1 MMFMLAGCCAAE
13 DIGGMIDGL
22 QLEDMQR
29 AADDMDAGIDIRQT
43 ILDIAS
49 GETRLDG
56 AFLKDAWAKW
66 REKTLGHM
74 RDTLIAFMGPMFISA
89 LFMRLFPMNR
99 NAGGLICAC
108 ACSAVFAQTAIETAE
123 TAGSLI
129 GGIAGMLEAVL
140 PVLTGLSALGGGT
153 ASAALITPMATLAGE
168 IMVSTLGNAGITL
181 ACAAGACACACAIC
195 GRLRLDG
202 IFSLI
207 KKTVQTGAGFV
218 LAVFAGILKVQ
229 GMLGTSF
236 DSAAV
241 KTARFAVDRIV
252 PVVGGGISDTMDAA
266 ISSVRLINSAAGVTG
281 MLAIAASCAFPILK
295 MAATIMAIRV
305 ARAAAQPVADGAV
318 TEAAEKFGDVIRL
331 FLVLSITAV
340 TISLVLVGAAVGAGR
355 SIS

>member
-1 MMFMLAGCCAAE
+1 MAE

-22 QLEDMQR
+22 QLEGIQN
-29 AADDMDAGIDIRQT
+29 AADDMGAGIDIKQN
-43 ILDIAS
+43 ILDIVS

-56 AFLKDAWAKW
+56 AFLIDIWTKW
-66 REKTLGHM
+66 RGRTLGHM
-74 RDTLIAFMGPMFISA
+74 RDTLIAFMSPMFVSA
-89 LFMRLFPMNR
+89 LFIRLFPINR
-99 NAGGLICAC
+99 DAGGLICAC
-108 ACSAVFAQTAIETAE
+108 ACAAVFAETAME
-123 TAGSLI
+123 TADAAGRLI
-129 GGIAGMLEAVL
+129 GGIAGFMEAAI

-168 IMVSTLGNAGITL
+168 IMVRALGKAGISL

-207 KKTVQTGAGFV
+207 KKSVQTGAGFA
-218 LAVFAGILKVQ
+218 LALFAGILKVQ

-281 MLAIAASCAFPILK
+281 MLAIAVSCAFPILK
-295 MAATIMAIRV
+295 MAATIIAIRIALAV
-305 ARAAAQPVADGAV
+305 AQPVSDSAM
-318 TEAAEKFGDVIRL
+318 TEAAEKFADVIRL

-340 TISLVLVGAAVGAGR
+340 TISLVLIGAAVGAGR